1 VFGFGEDELG
11 DAGAH
16 FEFDRVVDLQEALT
30 TALVAGVPDGGV
42 EHTRVAHERRPG
54 EDEADV
60 VLGNPQPLAVTED
73 VATGV
78 EREDPVVGF
87 ESVSV
92 ADSLAL
98 ASDAP
103 GRGLFEDGLDGQVDA
118 VRLPGVRG
126 DRVDVVGDEST
137 GTEHTC
143 RSTEV
148 PITLAERSSRQTS
161 TFGRRSRPSAD
172 LRGELDSDRPA
183 PGRFRRPLAGFISSP
198 NRATNDM
205 GKTITEKIIEDHLV
219 EGEAVPGEEIGLEI
233 DQVLAQDTTGTMVWL
248 QFEALEMDEVQT
260 ELAAQYCDHQTYQF
274 DFKNTD
280 DHRFLRSAA
289 GTYGAYFSRPGNG
302 ICHNVHKENFA
313 APGKTLLGSDS
324 HTPTPGGLGEL
335 AIGAGGLDIAVAM
348 GGGAYYVEMPE
359 VVNIRLEGELGEWT
373 TAKDVILE
381 MLRRLSVKGGV
392 GKVFEYTGPG
402 AESLTVPERTTITN
416 MGTELGATSSI
427 FGTDEKT
434 KDWLERVGR
443 PDDYVELKPDD
454 DAEYAD
460 EITID
465 LSDLEP
471 LIAKPSMPDNV
482 VPVREV
488 AGETVEQVMIGS
500 CTNGAYEDILP
511 AAKMLKGREINLK
524 TEMIIAPASKQASEM
539 LAREGWT
546 AELMA
551 AGVNFS
557 EATCGA
563 CIGIG
568 HVPGSDSVSLRTF
581 NRNFE
586 GRSGIEDDSVY
597 LCSPEVATAA
607 ALKGEI
613 IDPRD
618 LADELGDLEDPGF
631 EMGTGYDTHDTDI
644 IAPDEAVDDGLV
656 KGPNIGEVPLKD
668 ALESHLEGE
677 VLLHMEDNI
686 TTDHIIPATSDILKY
701 RSNVPKLSEFTL
713 SRVDETFAQRALDAD
728 GGFLVAGENYGQGS
742 SREHA
747 ALCPMYLGI
756 EGVLAQSFARIH
768 KANLFNFG
776 LVPLTIDEDTYAKIE
791 QGDSVEI
798 VDDVG
803 EGVRSGKSE
812 FTVRVNDDWE
822 ATAQLDAS
830 ERERKILAAGG
841 KLSWT
846 RQQHDEKAGGD
857 APADD

>member
-1 VFGFGEDELG
+1 M
-11 DAGAH
+11 
-16 FEFDRVVDLQEALT
+16 
-30 TALVAGVPDGGV
+30 
-42 EHTRVAHERRPG
+42 
-54 EDEADV
+54 
-60 VLGNPQPLAVTED
+60 
-73 VATGV
+73 
-78 EREDPVVGF
+78 
-87 ESVSV
+87 
-92 ADSLAL
+92 
-98 ASDAP
+98 
-103 GRGLFEDGLDGQVDA
+103 GQ
-118 VRLPGVRG
+118 
-126 DRVDVVGDEST
+126 
-137 GTEHTC
+137 
-143 RSTEV
+143 
-148 PITLAERSSRQTS
+148 TL
-161 TFGRRSRPSAD
+161 
-172 LRGELDSDRPA
+172 
-183 PGRFRRPLAGFISSP
+183 
-198 NRATNDM
+198 
-205 GKTITEKIIEDHLV
+205 TEKILDDHLV
-219 EGEAVPGEEIGLEI
+219 EGTLEPGEEIGIEI

-248 QFEALEMDEVQT
+248 QFEALELEEVQT

-359 VVNIRLEGELGEWT
+359 VVNVRLEGELPEWA

-402 AESLTVPERTTITN
+402 VETLSVPERTTITN

-427 FGTDEKT
+427 FPTDEQTREYLAKQ
-434 KDWLERVGR
+434 DRE
-443 PDDYVELKPDD
+443 DEYVELAPDE
-454 DAEYAD
+454 DADYAD
-460 EITID
+460 ELTVD

-471 LIAKPSMPDNV
+471 LIATPSMPDNV

-488 AGETVEQVMIGS
+488 AGESVDQVIIGS
-500 CTNGAYEDILP
+500 CTNGGYEDILP
-511 AAKMLKGREINLK
+511 TAKMLEGREVNKK
-524 TEMIIAPASKQASEM
+524 TEMIVAPGSKQASEI

-568 HVPGSDSVSLRTF
+568 HVPASDSVSLRTF

-607 ALKGEI
+607 AIKGEI
-613 IDPRD
+613 VDPRD
-618 LADELGDLEDPGF
+618 LADELGDLEAPGF
-631 EMGTGYDTHDTDI
+631 ELPDAYDGSKADI

-656 KGPNIGEVPLKD
+656 KGPNIGDVPLKD
-668 ALESHLEGE
+668 ALDAHLAGE
-677 VLLHMEDNI
+677 ALLKMDDNI
-686 TTDHIIPATSDILKY
+686 TTDHIIPATADILKF
-701 RSNVPKLSEFTL
+701 RSNIEKLSEFTL
-713 SRVDETFAQRALDAD
+713 SRVDESFASRALEAD

-776 LVPLTIDEDTYAKIE
+776 LVPLSIDEETYGKIE
-791 QGDSVEI
+791 QGDEIEI
-798 VDDVG
+798 VDDVA
-803 EGVRSGKSE
+803 EGVASGKEE
-812 FTVRVNDDWE
+812 FTIRVNDDWE
-822 ATAQLDAS
+822 AAAHLDAS
-830 ERERKILAAGG
+830 ERERRILAAGG

-846 RQQHDEKAGGD
+846 KQQYESGEGG
-857 APADD
+857 AQPADD